1 MTWNYHNG
9 VFGGK
14 LLQSELRVLSVLF
27 DAEVSYFAVRHQH
40 LYREGKYHL
49 G

>member
-1 MTWNYHNG
+1 MDLPQWCLCWEN
-9 VFGGK
+9 
-14 LLQSELRVLSVLF
+14 LLSDLRVLSVLL